1 MLSLYRGISAPLTG
15 LAAIN
20 AIVFGVYGTLT
31 RMRTSE
37 PTMLWHATAGSIAGI
52 SQTVITCPMELIKTR
67 AQLTSSSVLSCF
79 RHLIRTEGSRG
90 LYRGLMATIAR
101 DAPAFATYFS
111 CFELI
116 LNLTKSSSSSPP
128 STLHLLLSGG
138 TAGAM
143 SWLVIYPVDV
153 VKSRIQADTR
163 YNSMLQCV
171 RQSFTEEGFGVFM
184 RGFVPTLVR
193 AFPTNAA
200 TFAVV
205 TWTLY
210 SYERY
215 YSGQHEIQDDEDIL
229 E

>member
-1 MLSLYRGISAPLTG
+1 

-20 AIVFGVYGTLT
+20 AIVFGVYGSL
-31 RMRTSE
+31 MRLRPGE
-37 PTMLWHATAGSIAGI
+37 PTLLWQATAGSIAGI
-52 SQTVITCPMELIKTR
+52 SQSVITCPMELIKTR

-79 RHLIRTEGSRG
+79 RKIIRTEGGSRA
-90 LYRGLMATIAR
+90 LYRGLVATVAR

-111 CFELI
+111 CYELI
-116 LNLTKSSSSSPP
+116 LSLTKTSSSHPP
-128 STLHLLLSGG
+128 STLNLLLSGG

-143 SWLVIYPVDV
+143 SWLVVYPLDV
-153 VKSRIQADTR
+153 IKSRIQADTR
-163 YNSMLQCV
+163 YKSIRHCV
-171 RQSFTEEGFGVFM
+171 RQSLTEEGLQVFVRGVA
-184 RGFVPTLVR
+184 PTLVR

-210 SYERY
+210 TYEHY
-215 YSGQHEIQDDEDIL
+215 MCDDNEAKNGENIL